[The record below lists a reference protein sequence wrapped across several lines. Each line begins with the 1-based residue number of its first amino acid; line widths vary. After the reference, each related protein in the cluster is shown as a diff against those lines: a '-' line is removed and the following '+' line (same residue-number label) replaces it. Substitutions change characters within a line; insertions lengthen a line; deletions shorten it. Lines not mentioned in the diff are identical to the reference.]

1 MQTMQRVASFL
12 TTGPRSSETN
22 VRLAS
27 SMREKSAPKA
37 NARSW
42 SWHSPPSSHTGQ
54 SSGWLTSRNSITPLR
69 AVTASGEVV
78 RTCMPSATYVVHAVC
93 GLGIQ
98 VTTGVPAESSAGLP
112 SGPRRGRPTSTTQIR
127 QAPSGGSF

>member
-1 MQTMQRVASFL
+1 MQTMQRLASFL
-12 TTGPRSSETN
+12 MIGPRSSETK

-54 SSGWLTSRNSITPLR
+54 SSGWLTSRNSMTPLR
-69 AVTASGEVV
+69 ALTAAGDSVA
-78 RTCMPSATYVVHAVC
+78 TTMPSATAVVHAVC
-93 GLGIQ
+93 GLGPQAI
-98 VTTGVPAESSAGLP
+98 TGRP
-112 SGPRRGRPTSTTQIR
+112 SGPMTG
-127 QAPSGGSF
+127 